1 MDQGGGLIPSKDA
14 MAGPVHYEIYIRKTP
29 PASWSLSMA
38 TEDRRTAIETAE
50 DLLRDGQAC
59 AVRVTKETLDPD
71 TMEFAS
77 VIVLTRGAPE
87 MKHKP
92 KVRDDRVGPGCR
104 GIQDLYTP
112 HARDLLG
119 RVLED
124 WLTRQGA
131 TAFELLHRPDLAERL
146 EASGVELQHA
156 VQKVAVPESQ
166 NTGQPVHDLVRH
178 YQKLAEQAIERL
190 LQAGRRNQFPGLAER
205 SVADVAHRLSGSP
218 DRAFIMGGVVA
229 GALKGVKG
237 ARARLDRLMDLC
249 DRAPPEGP
257 PRALVFVP
265 VEQLLC
271 ELFGSRAS
279 LAQIVGPA
287 LDQGSSLAAVVRM
300 VAPREIAALIARD
313 PKLAVMVPP
322 VEGGPARLGERLAAG
337 EFPLLSASLARMV
350 VRELMSQR
358 RLRPGDAEGE
368 IDILRALAMT
378 LTATAG
384 RLLTLEEVQ
393 TAFSERSKSLV
404 TADFVAAY
412 VRGCPTALREAER
425 LARLCE
431 NVTGGANK
439 RSAARWLDACVTS
452 LRFETEMRTL
462 SQTTGQKLMALSAL
476 QRAVAKAAL
485 SDRDR
490 DAIVTALGVV
500 GGSVEADAKLT
511 AQIARAP
518 VPALQKLAALLRL
531 AAGETGP
538 TGPVADRAKAEAV
551 KLFRAPELRAALGA
565 APEAVQ
571 TLRPL
576 MQAVGLAA

>member
-1 MDQGGGLIPSKDA
+1 

-29 PASWSLSMA
+29 PSSWALEMA
-38 TEDRRTAIETAE
+38 TEDRKQAVETAE
-50 DLLRDGQAC
+50 DLLKDGRAC

-77 VIVLTRGAPE
+77 VVVLNRGAPE
-87 MKHKP
+87 VKRKR
-92 KVRDDRVGPGCR
+92 VVAEDRAGPNCR
-104 GIQDLYTP
+104 GVQDLYAP
-112 HARDLLG
+112 HARELIG

-124 WLTRQGA
+124 WLNRQGV

-156 VQKVAVPESQ
+156 IQKVAVPESQ
-166 NTGQPVHDLVRH
+166 NSGQAVHDLVRH
-178 YQKLAEQAIERL
+178 YQRLSEQAIERL
-190 LQAGRRNQFPGLAER
+190 LQAGRRDQFPSLAER
-205 SVADVAHRLSGSP
+205 SIADVAHRLNGSN
-218 DRAFIMGGVVA
+218 DRAFVMGGVVA

-249 DRAPPEGP
+249 DRAPMDGP
-257 PRALVFVP
+257 PRALVLVP

-271 ELFGSRAS
+271 ELLGSRAG
-279 LAQIVGPA
+279 LTQILGPA

-300 VAPREIAALIARD
+300 VAPREIGALIAHD
-313 PKLAVMVPP
+313 PKLAVLVPP

-337 EFPLLSASLARMV
+337 EFPLLAASLARMV

-358 RLRPGDAEGE
+358 RLRPGDPEGE

-393 TAFSERSKSLV
+393 TAFVERSKSLV

-412 VRGCPTALREAER
+412 VKGCPNVLCEVER
-425 LARLCE
+425 LTRLCE
-431 NVTGGANK
+431 NVTGGGNK

-452 LRFETEMRTL
+452 LRFETEMRA
-462 SQTTGQKLMALSAL
+462 SGQTPGQKLLALATL
-476 QRAVAKAAL
+476 QRAVRNAAL
-485 SDRDR
+485 SERDR
-490 DAIVTALGVV
+490 DAVEAALGVV
-500 GGSVEADAKLT
+500 GGAVEADAKLT
-511 AQIARAP
+511 AQIVRAP
-518 VPALQKLAALLRL
+518 APAPQKLAALLRL

-538 TGPVADRAKAEAV
+538 TGPVAERAKAEAI
-551 KLFRAPELRAALGA
+551 KLFRAPEVRTALGA

-576 MQAVGLAA
+576 MKAVGLAA

>member
-1 MDQGGGLIPSKDA
+1 
-14 MAGPVHYEIYIRKTP
+14 MAGPVHYEIYVRKTP

-38 TEDRRTAIETAE
+38 TEDRKTAIETAE

-77 VIVLTRGAPE
+77 VVVLTRGAPE
-87 MKHKP
+87 LKRKAP
-92 KVRDDRVGPGCR
+92 VREDNRGPSCR
-104 GIQDLYTP
+104 GVQDLYAP

-124 WLTRQGA
+124 WLNRQGA

-156 VQKVAVPESQ
+156 IQKIAVPESQ
-166 NTGQPVHDLVRH
+166 STSQPVHDLVRH
-178 YQKLAEQAIERL
+178 YQRLAEQAIERL
-190 LQAGRRNQFPGLAER
+190 LQAGRRHLFPSLDAR
-205 SVADVAHRLSGSP
+205 SIADVAHRLSGAA

-229 GALKGVKG
+229 GALKGLPS

-249 DRAPPEGP
+249 DRAPTDGP
-257 PRALVFVP
+257 PRALVMVP
-265 VEQLLC
+265 VEQVLC
-271 ELFGSRAS
+271 ELLGSRAS

-287 LDQGSSLAAVVRM
+287 LDQGASLAAVVRM
-300 VAPREIAALIARD
+300 VAPREIAALIAHD
-313 PKLAVMVPP
+313 EKLAVLIPP
-322 VEGGPARLGERLAAG
+322 VEGGPVRLGERLAAG
-337 EFPLLSASLARMV
+337 EFPLLAASLARMV

-412 VRGCPTALREAER
+412 VRGCPNVLSEVER

-452 LRFETEMRTL
+452 LRFETEMRA
-462 SQTTGQKLMALSAL
+462 SGQA
-476 QRAVAKAAL
+476 
-485 SDRDR
+485 
-490 DAIVTALGVV
+490 
-500 GGSVEADAKLT
+500 
-511 AQIARAP
+511 
-518 VPALQKLAALLRL
+518 
-531 AAGETGP
+531 
-538 TGPVADRAKAEAV
+538 
-551 KLFRAPELRAALGA
+551 
-565 APEAVQ
+565 
-571 TLRPL
+571 
-576 MQAVGLAA
+576 

>member
-1 MDQGGGLIPSKDA
+1 

-38 TEDRRTAIETAE
+38 TEDRKTAIETAE

-77 VIVLTRGAPE
+77 VVVLTRGAPE
-87 MKHKP
+87 VKRKAP
-92 KVRDDRVGPGCR
+92 VREDSRGPSCR
-104 GIQDLYTP
+104 GVQDLYAP

-124 WLTRQGA
+124 WLNRQGA

-156 VQKVAVPESQ
+156 IQKVAVPESQ
-166 NTGQPVHDLVRH
+166 HTGQPVHDLVRH
-178 YQKLAEQAIERL
+178 YQRLAEQAIERL
-190 LQAGRRNQFPGLAER
+190 LQAGRRKQFPGLAER
-205 SVADVAHRLSGSP
+205 SVADVAHRLNGSP

-229 GALKGVKG
+229 GALKGLVG

-249 DRAPPEGP
+249 DRAPADGQ
-257 PRALVFVP
+257 PRALVLVP
-265 VEQLLC
+265 VEQILC
-271 ELFGSRAS
+271 ELLTSRAS

-300 VAPREIAALIARD
+300 VAPREIAALVTHD
-313 PKLAVMVPP
+313 PRLALLIPP

-337 EFPLLSASLARMV
+337 EFPILAAALARTV
-350 VRELMSQR
+350 LRELMSQR
-358 RLRPGDAEGE
+358 RLRPGDPEGE

-393 TAFSERSKSLV
+393 NAFVERSKSLV

-412 VRGCPTALREAER
+412 VRTCPNILCEVER

-439 RSAARWLDACVTS
+439 RAAARWLDACVTS
-452 LRFETEMRTL
+452 LRFETEMRA
-462 SQTTGQKLMALSAL
+462 SGQTPGQKLLALADL
-476 QRAVAKAAL
+476 QRAVRNAAL
-485 SDRDR
+485 SERDCE
-490 DAIVTALGVV
+490 AVAAALGAV
-500 GGSVEADAKLT
+500 GGSVEADARLT
-511 AQIARAP
+511 AQIVRAP
-518 VPALQKLAALLRL
+518 APAPQKLAALLRL

-538 TGPVADRAKAEAV
+538 TGPVADRAKAEAI
-551 KLFRAPELRAALGA
+551 KLFRAPEVRTALGA
-565 APEAVQ
+565 APETVQ

-576 MQAVGLAA
+576 MKAVGLAA